1 MENEVISTFSS
12 EMTFGEFVE
21 GIYNKDKF
29 PFDRYLRFSSK
40 TQGDKI
46 GKLIVELLE
55 ESSFAY
61 DSTKKYDDSHVST
74 RVYVSKYHEYS
85 GDDLPDPEN
94 TWGWEMVVEFR
105 VFGTRKDRLSAPGIP
120 SRSTIE
126 IECMGYPF

>member
-1 MENEVISTFSS
+1 LSH
-12 EMTFGEFVE
+12 
-21 GIYNKDKF
+21 
-29 PFDRYLRFSSK
+29 
-40 TQGDKI
+40 
-46 GKLIVELLE
+46 
-55 ESSFAY
+55 

-105 VFGTRKDRLSAPGIP
+105 VFGTRKDRLSAPGVP
-120 SRSTIE
+120 SHSTIE